1 MTASSTDVDAAE
13 DVNDFLLRIRELG
26 EKRDKED
33 EARTKKLEED
43 ILQGRKERQARRAE
57 RARSISPTKDSP
69 VSDAARLSTSS
80 LNQRAIDPPEN
91 LEPTIPA
98 SDFDTSCGSNH
109 AQENETP
116 ATDPGRRDSKPSET
130 DMDTSPRQTPTPL
143 RSRAGTLSWQQRPS
157 SRDLNN
163 NPPSNSGSPTRASH
177 LRSMSTLSGDQSPT
191 RDAFA
196 PSLSSKDTLLASQ
209 STAREPDPL
218 GQRKSFDATSG
229 PTLDANA
236 SQKFTGMNREY
247 TTEPEKPIGDPDKG
261 DEQRSWSPSRP
272 TSTIGDSSLSHR
284 YSTVSSV
291 STAPGLGSPVPL
303 SSAQKLE
310 PRAAAPAAEEQ
321 TSTPPSPRR
330 TSPERSTSPTKGL
343 GGFVQSAMLKR
354 SDSVSKRWSNQMPS
368 GLSGISRTNSV
379 ASNRNSFASPTR
391 SEFPATP
398 TGSKLGRESQ
408 PASPSRPNSSH
419 SEATVLQQAKELERP
434 TTPPT
439 LASGNSAR
447 TDESPSRKPLSLHT
461 RSSSALGGEDQ
472 NAGSNSGTPL
482 PSRTMDSKRW
492 SPTKASWL
500 ESALN
505 RPDTPRHSKQPSQQ
519 SPWSRERQSR
529 GSVDLGR
536 RGSLMDVTPPVG
548 LMRSTAPGGHYK
560 KPSVSG
566 IPDLS
571 SGPEASKATEKAPEP
586 VPQGGPE
593 PIKEA
598 ASETTRE
605 TGPEPIFEAKDDKAK
620 ENALPPMESIT
631 HSPSPP
637 IEKLPQQDPVPDTTV
652 KDDAKDNPSALAPNS
667 PSPRSSTPQEPTAS
681 KPRQSPMVD
690 FRGNLRRR
698 EAPKENSQK
707 DEPEFKNVFGKLKR
721 TQTSNYV
728 ASDELKDN
736 ILRGKAALNVT
747 GGPKKTQRV
756 DEFKE
761 SLVKQKEAMKS
772 GGGSLRRNT
781 AGDSDAPGKPAVPIP
796 EAIAKRNNM
805 GSSSSGRDGRSPD
818 ALSSPSPKEPG
829 TPQLPRE
836 NQPSPLPPFTNEEP
850 PGPESPRP
858 ASKGEQGPEQ
868 SESLNVDTVSLD
880 NGKTDDGKGV
890 DLEEKLDE
898 GTVESKTGDPGEEA
912 INPVRALPSDN
923 AKAANAPAAAEG
935 PPAKGKLAGRINPAL
950 AGMLSRGPPA
960 AASEGPKKP
969 SLAGAKGESTSEA
982 PKDTSTGRLTHMTKS
997 RARGPKRRLP
1007 KPAAVKSTPPAGAGE
1022 SGPPS
1027 PPTESFD
1034 LKQPEMQPETQ
1045 LEMQPEMQ
1053 PSSSVDKPSN
1063 SSLRDSQ
1070 KATPAIEETTPEQGP
1085 SPVSEEPTE
1094 PEKTLGNSVHA
1105 KPREETS
1112 GDSPPADLDRNVQA
1126 GDEAVE
1132 RAAEQQEK
1140 SSPIEPAVPP
1150 KPISPPSRLP
1160 PSPSPLK
1167 ANHEDGILSPV
1178 DAGKPTASKFGV
1190 GGPRDMPLRG
1200 KSLPLPPDTPESP
1213 LDKRSSQPPSPPTPS
1228 SSLISDPATSKEV
1241 ISSFFK
1247 SFPSSSASVDIDPQT
1262 ALTNGS
1268 HDPKTRT
1275 LKKQMWEITGDA
1287 KRQDLPMN
1295 QEYILYEG
1303 SMYLCVHV
1311 FEIEGSTRTEV
1322 QLWCGDDVPEA
1333 VIDDV
1338 QGFARKV
1345 AKENGCKLELLK
1357 QGKETARFIQALG
1370 GILITRRGF
1379 NSRSSSSALYML
1391 CGRKH
1396 LGQMVFD
1403 EVDLSRRNLCT
1414 GYPFV
1419 ISAPFGKLYLW
1430 KGKGSGAEE
1439 IGAARL
1445 IGMDL
1450 GLTGE
1455 IEEVSE
1461 GEEPESFFEN
1471 FPDYKGGGDY
1481 VCSEYWQLKPN
1492 HAHFRTRLLRIDHEL
1507 GQRSGF
1513 WMRRPGTSSPVI
1525 RPNDTLQEI
1534 MPFSHK
1540 DLKSKDIFV
1549 LDIFFEIYVIVGG
1562 QASQRSAE
1570 FASAVVLAHEYGI
1583 LAASLQDRPFIPK
1596 TFVSIGGLPD
1606 SCRSV
1611 FRKWNKR
1618 SWQPPLRVLTLNA
1631 AIEAI
1636 RS

>member
-1 MTASSTDVDAAE
+1 MDA
-13 DVNDFLLRIRELG
+13 
-26 EKRDKED
+26 
-33 EARTKKLEED
+33 
-43 ILQGRKERQARRAE
+43 
-57 RARSISPTKDSP
+57 
-69 VSDAARLSTSS
+69 
-80 LNQRAIDPPEN
+80 
-91 LEPTIPA
+91 
-98 SDFDTSCGSNH
+98 
-109 AQENETP
+109 
-116 ATDPGRRDSKPSET
+116 
-130 DMDTSPRQTPTPL
+130 SPRQTPTPL

-191 RDAFA
+191 RDPFA
-196 PSLSSKDTLLASQ
+196 PSLSSKDTLSASQ
-209 STAREPDPL
+209 STAREPDPF
-218 GQRKSFDATSG
+218 GQRKSVDAAAG

-236 SQKFTGMNREY
+236 SQKFPGMNREY
-247 TTEPEKPIGDPDKG
+247 TAEPEKPIGDPDKG

-303 SSAQKLE
+303 SSAQKFE
-310 PRAAAPAAEEQ
+310 PKAAAPAVEEQ

-330 TSPERSTSPTKGL
+330 TSPERSTSPTKGM
-343 GGFVQSAMLKR
+343 GGFVQSAMMKR
-354 SDSVSKRWSNQMPS
+354 SDSVSKRWSNQLPS

-419 SEATVLQQAKELERP
+419 SGATVLQQAKELERP

-447 TDESPSRKPLSLHT
+447 TGESPSRKPLSLHT
-461 RSSSALGGEDQ
+461 RSSSALGWEDQ
-472 NAGSNSGTPL
+472 NAGSNSGAPL
-482 PSRTMDSKRW
+482 PSRTMDAKRW

-529 GSVDLGR
+529 GSVDMGR

-566 IPDLS
+566 ISDLS
-571 SGPEASKATEKAPEP
+571 SGPEASKATEEAPEP

-598 ASETTRE
+598 ASETTKE
-605 TGPEPIFEAKDDKAK
+605 TGPESIFEAKDDKAK
-620 ENALPPMESIT
+620 ENALPPVESVT

-637 IEKLPQQDPVPDTTV
+637 IEKPPQQEPPPDTTV
-652 KDDAKDNPSALAPNS
+652 KDDAKEKPSSPAPNS
-667 PSPRSSTPQEPTAS
+667 PSLRPSTPQDPNAS

-698 EAPKENSQK
+698 ETPKENSQK
-707 DEPEFKNVFGKLKR
+707 EEPEFKNVFGKLKR

-728 ASDELKDN
+728 APDELKDN

-781 AGDSDAPGKPAVPIP
+781 SGDSDAPGKPAVPIP

-836 NQPSPLPPFTNEEP
+836 NQRSPLSPFSNEGP

-858 ASKGEQGPEQ
+858 ASKGDQGSDQ
-868 SESLNVDTVSLD
+868 SEGLNTDPVSLD

-890 DLEEKLDE
+890 DLEKPDE
-898 GTVESKTGDPGEEA
+898 GTVESKTEDSSEEA
-912 INPVRALPSDN
+912 IKPVRALPSDN
-923 AKAANAPAAAEG
+923 AKAANAPAAPEG
-935 PPAKGKLAGRINPAL
+935 LPAKGKLAGRINPAL
-950 AGMLSRGPPA
+950 AGLLSRGPPTT
-960 AASEGPKKP
+960 ASEGPKKP
-969 SLAGAKGESTSEA
+969 SLAGAMGESTSEA
-982 PKDTSTGRLTHMTKS
+982 PKDASMGRLTHMTKS

-1007 KPAAVKSTPPAGAGE
+1007 KPATVESTPPAGAGE

-1027 PPTESFD
+1027 PPAESFD
-1034 LKQPEMQPETQ
+1034 LKQPETQPETQ
-1045 LEMQPEMQ
+1045 LETQPGEIQ
-1053 PSSSVDKPSN
+1053 PSSVGKPSDL
-1063 SSLRDSQ
+1063 SLRDPQ
-1070 KATPAIEETTPEQGP
+1070 KASPAIEETTPEQEP
-1085 SPVSEEPTE
+1085 SPVSEESTE
-1094 PEKTLGNSVHA
+1094 PEKPFGDSVHA
-1105 KPREETS
+1105 KPHEEIP
-1112 GDSPPADLDRNVQA
+1112 GDSPPADLDRNGQGQA
-1126 GDEAVE
+1126 SDEAIDRTVE
-1132 RAAEQQEK
+1132 HQEE

-1150 KPISPPSRLP
+1150 KPISSPSRLP
-1160 PSPSPLK
+1160 AETSRGTGASPSPSPSPLK
-1167 ANHEDGILSPV
+1167 ASHEDGMRSSMET
-1178 DAGKPTASKFGV
+1178 GKPTVSKFGV
-1190 GGPRDMPLRG
+1190 DGPRDMPLRG
-1200 KSLPLPPDTPESP
+1200 KSLPLPPDAPGSP
-1213 LDKRSSQPPSPPTPS
+1213 LGKRASQPPSPPTPS
-1228 SSLISDPATSKEV
+1228 SSLISDAVTSKEV

-1247 SFPSSSASVDIDPQT
+1247 SFPSSSARVDIDPQT

-1268 HDPKTRT
+1268 HDPKIRT

-1287 KRQDLPMN
+1287 KKQDLPMN

-1311 FEIEGSTRTEV
+1311 FEVEGSTRTEV

-1419 ISAPFGKLYLW
+1419 ISAPFGNLYLW

-1525 RPNDTLQEI
+1525 RPNDTLQEF
-1534 MPFSHK
+1534 MPFSYK
-1540 DLKSKDIFV
+1540 DLTSKDIFV
-1549 LDIFFEIYVIVGG
+1549 LDIFFEIYV
-1562 QASQRSAE
+1562 
-1570 FASAVVLAHEYGI
+1570 
-1583 LAASLQDRPFIPK
+1583 
-1596 TFVSIGGLPD
+1596 
-1606 SCRSV
+1606 
-1611 FRKWNKR
+1611 
-1618 SWQPPLRVLTLNA
+1618 
-1631 AIEAI
+1631 
-1636 RS
+1636 